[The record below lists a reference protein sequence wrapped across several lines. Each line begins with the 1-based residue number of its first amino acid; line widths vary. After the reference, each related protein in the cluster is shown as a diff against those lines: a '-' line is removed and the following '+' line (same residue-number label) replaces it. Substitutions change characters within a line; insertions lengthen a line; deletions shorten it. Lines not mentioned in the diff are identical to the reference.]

1 MSRTAI
7 VTVRLGANL
16 KKQLDHLSKAM
27 SRTRSFVA
35 AQAIQEFVNLNEWQI
50 GEIKKAITEADRGE
64 FATAKQ
70 VRQSLR
76 RWTRRAR

>member
-1 MSRTAI
+1 MLRTAI
-7 VTVRLGANL
+7 VTVRLAANL

>member
-1 MSRTAI
+1 M
-7 VTVRLGANL
+7 TVRLDAKL
-16 KKQLDHLSKAM
+16 RKQLDHLSKAM

-50 GEIKKAITEADRGE
+50 AEIKKATTEADRGE
-64 FATAKQ
+64 FATSKE